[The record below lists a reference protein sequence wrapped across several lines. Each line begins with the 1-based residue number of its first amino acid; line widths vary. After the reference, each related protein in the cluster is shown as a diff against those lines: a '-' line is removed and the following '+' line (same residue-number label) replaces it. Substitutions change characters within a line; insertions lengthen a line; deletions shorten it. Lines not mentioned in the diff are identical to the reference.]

1 MMEARVAAGHQ
12 PVAAT
17 DEAGTLETN
26 INAADERRER
36 SLDHVPGRLGHENGL
51 YPPRGL
57 ADGFSGRDCWPRA
70 SGAMRGVSWKVFAVK
85 R

>member
-1 MMEARVAAGHQ
+1 MTEARVAAGHQ

-17 DEAGTLETN
+17 HEAGTLATD
-26 INAADERRER
+26 INAADERLER
-36 SLDHVPGRLGHENGL
+36 SLDHVPGKLGHENGL

-57 ADGFSGRDCWPRA
+57 PVGISGRAYWPRA
-70 SGAMRGVSWKVFAVK
+70 LGAMRGVSWKVFAVK